1 MSYRGHRD
9 TRCLCPR
16 EQVDPFPFRAIAA
29 VKLDGKP
36 QRLASRLF
44 AASGKSPPLAPYRGI
59 RPENQSARVC
69 LSCSPVWNFL
79 SAGKRHASGRVGR
92 ERTSMRGLYAE
103 LVSPCQA
110 ASRAIRRHPSRWHGR
125 SR

>member
-36 QRLASRLF
+36 QRLASKLF

-59 RPENQSARVC
+59 RPENQSAR
-69 LSCSPVWNFL
+69 
-79 SAGKRHASGRVGR
+79 SACHA
-92 ERTSMRGLYAE
+92 
-103 LVSPCQA
+103 
-110 ASRAIRRHPSRWHGR
+110 HPSGTFLARVNDMPVAVLVANVPV
-125 SR
+125 